1 MTAIATMVITNIV
14 SIVIALSLLK
24 SALCYP
30 VTKELYRYRNM
41 IYYSMEQAVMVSHYS
56 ESLLKAW
63 EYILLGN
70 TAVQESGQYYIRIA
84 DR

>member
-14 SIVIALSLLK
+14 SIVVALNHLK

-41 IYYSMEQAVMVSHYS
+41 IYYSMEQTVMVSHYS

-63 EYILLGN
+63 EYILFGN
-70 TAVQESGQYYIRIA
+70 TAVQESG
-84 DR
+84 